1 MIDTKVLSVLHDYL
15 PEAPP
20 GEPLRP
26 DDTLMELG
34 IDSLKLV
41 EFIIGLEE
49 SFRIAIPD
57 DEIVAANFATV
68 GSVSLLVSRIL
79 AGGNDPT

>member
-1 MIDTKVLSVLHDYL
+1 MIETKVLSVLYNYL

-20 GEPLRP
+20 EESLLP
-26 DDTLMELG
+26 DDTLVELG

-41 EFIIGLEE
+41 ELILGLEE
-49 SFRIAIPD
+49 SFQIVIPD
-57 DEIVAANFATV
+57 DDIVAANFDTV

-79 AGGNDPT
+79 SGGNPPA